1 MIWRA
6 TISPDLKILIRLK
19 NNDNYTITLNK
30 TYTVLISLIV
40 ALGGFLLGFD
50 SAVISG
56 AVKGITLYFDMTD
69 AMLGFAVGCV
79 IFGAMAGNIMAGPLA
94 DKLGRKRILIMVAAL
109 FTISAT
115 WSALATSYPEF
126 IIARIIGGVGIGG
139 AILIAPIYIAEIAPP
154 KLRGSLVSFNQL
166 NIVIGISAAYFS
178 NYFLVNYGEQSWR
191 WMLGVEAIP
200 AFIYFICL
208 FLVPKSPR
216 WMLLHLNQKENARDV
231 LQKIGGE
238 TYADHTIA
246 EILESHGRQESKGKF
261 TDLFRMK
268 YSTIMVIAFGI
279 AFFQQITGINAIFYY
294 APTIFE
300 QAGGSTDSS
309 FLQAIVVGLT
319 NLVFTLVAIWLI
331 DRLGRKPLLLI
342 GTTFMTVALLMAT
355 YAFNNATYNFNEGT
369 IGKVGDSEIQR
380 VIGQLDGQSFAS
392 QSELF
397 ATIGG
402 ILEEEKFTQF
412 KRNEITHFIQ
422 INSTLVLI
430 AILLYVASFAISLG
444 PVMWTLFSEIFPN
457 QIKGIAVSAVG
468 FFNSLVSFSVTQI
481 FPWELSNLGPTA
493 TFGIYAL
500 LSACAIFFVYKFV
513 IETKGRSLEEV
524 EQLLIKT

>member
-1 MIWRA
+1 MNR
-6 TISPDLKILIRLK
+6 S
-19 NNDNYTITLNK
+19 
-30 TYTVLISLIV
+30 YTVRISLIV

-56 AVKGITLYFDMTD
+56 AVKGISSYFAMTD

-79 IFGAMAGNIMAGPLA
+79 IFGAMAGNLAAGPLA
-94 DKLGRKRILIMVAAL
+94 DRFGRKRILILVALL
-109 FTISAT
+109 FVLSAS

-126 IIARIIGGVGIGG
+126 IIARIIGGIGIGG

-166 NIVIGISAAYFS
+166 NIVIGISVAYFS
-178 NYFLVNYGEQSWR
+178 NYFLVHWGDESWR

-200 AFIYFICL
+200 AAVYFLAL
-208 FLVPKSPR
+208 FSVPRSPR
-216 WMLLHLNQKENARDV
+216 WLFDQQEEAAAAVV
-231 LQKIGGE
+231 LQKIGGAA
-238 TYADHTIA
+238 YAESTLA
-246 EILESHGRQESKGKF
+246 EIRDSHQAQAEQGRWADIFDK
-261 TDLFRMK
+261 R
-268 YSTIMVIAFGI
+268 YSTIMIIALGI

-319 NLVFTLVAIWLI
+319 NLAFTLVAIWLI

-342 GTTFMTVALLMAT
+342 GTSAMTVALCLATFAFNGAT
-355 YAFNNATYNFNEGT
+355 YDFSDEKLQQMSQVELIERLEPLA
-369 IGKVGDSEIQR
+369 
-380 VIGQLDGQSFAS
+380 GQTFYS
-392 QSELF
+392 QGELF
-397 ATIGG
+397 AV
-402 ILEEEKFTQF
+402 LDLHLSADQALHF
-412 KRNEITHFIQ
+412 KRNEINNFIQ
-422 INSTLVLI
+422 VNANLVLA
-430 AILLYVASFAISLG
+430 AILLYVAAFAISLG
-444 PVMWTLFSEIFPN
+444 PVMWTLLSEVFPAK
-457 QIKGIAVSAVG
+457 IKGIAISLVG

-493 TFGIYAL
+493 TFAIYAV
-500 LSACAIFFVYKFV
+500 LSAAAILFVYRYV

-524 EQLLIKT
+524 EALLVNNPR

>member
-1 MIWRA
+1 MEQREVVVKMNK
-6 TISPDLKILIRLK
+6 S
-19 NNDNYTITLNK
+19 YTI
-30 TYTVLISLIV
+30 LISLIV

-56 AVKGITLYFDMTD
+56 AVKGITMYFEMSD

-79 IFGAMAGNIMAGPLA
+79 IFGAMAGNLMAGPMA
-94 DKLGRKRILIMVAAL
+94 DRFGRKAVLIIVAAL
-109 FTISAT
+109 FAVSAS
-115 WSALATSYPEF
+115 WSALATGYTEF

-166 NIVIGISAAYFS
+166 NIVIGISVAYFS
-178 NYFLVNYGEQSWR
+178 NYFLVDLGEESWR

-200 AFIYFICL
+200 ALIYFLCL
-208 FLVPKSPR
+208 FTVPKSPR
-216 WMLLHLNQKENARDV
+216 WLILKLNQVKLARKI
-231 LQKIGGE
+231 LMKIGGE
-238 TYADHTIA
+238 AYAEYTIV
-246 EILESHGRQESKGKF
+246 EIQRGQAKKESKGRLQ
-261 TDLFRMK
+261 DLFQPR
-268 YSTIMVIAFGI
+268 YRTIMIIALGI

-342 GTTFMTVALLMAT
+342 GTSAMTLALVLAT
-355 YAFNNATYNFNEGT
+355 LAFNNATYTFDAASLEKVTAEQTREALMSLEGN
-369 IGKVGDSEIQR
+369 
-380 VIGQLDGQSFAS
+380 SFTS
-392 QSELF
+392 QTELF
-397 ATIGG
+397 TTVRPMLSDA
-402 ILEEEKFTQF
+402 QF
-412 KRNEITHFIQ
+412 LDFQRNQITNFIQ
-422 INSTLVLI
+422 VNATLVLI
-430 AILLYVASFAISLG
+430 AILLYVAAFAISLG
-444 PVMWTLFSEIFPN
+444 PVMWTLISEIFPSK
-457 QIKGIAVSAVG
+457 IKGIAISVVG

-481 FPWELSNLGPTA
+481 FPWELTNLGPTS
-493 TFGIYAL
+493 TFAIYAL
-500 LSACAIFFVYKFV
+500 LSLMAVFFVLRFV

-524 EQLLIKT
+524 EELLSRA

>member
-1 MIWRA
+1 MA
-6 TISPDLKILIRLK
+6 SKQPTETTPVVKMNKS
-19 NNDNYTITLNK
+19 YTI
-30 TYTVLISLIV
+30 LISLVV

-56 AVKGITLYFDMTD
+56 AVKGITTYFEMTD

-79 IFGAMAGNIMAGPLA
+79 IFGAMAGNLMAGPLS
-94 DKLGRKRILIMVAAL
+94 DRFGRKRVLIIVAAL
-109 FTISAT
+109 FAISAS
-115 WSALATSYPEF
+115 WSALATGYTEF

-166 NIVIGISAAYFS
+166 NIVIGISVAYFS
-178 NYFLVNYGEQSWR
+178 NYFLVNIEGEAWR

-200 AFIYFICL
+200 AVIYFLAL
-208 FLVPKSPR
+208 FTVPKSPR
-216 WMLLHLNQKENARDV
+216 WLIQKLNKIELARKI
-231 LQKIGGE
+231 LMKIGGE
-238 TYADHTIA
+238 EYAEATIV
-246 EILESHGRQESKGKF
+246 EIQKGMEREDSKGRLA
-261 TDLFRMK
+261 DLFQSK
-268 YSTIMVIAFGI
+268 YGTIMIIALGI

-331 DRLGRKPLLLI
+331 DRLGRKPLLII
-342 GTTFMTVALLMAT
+342 GTSAMTIALLMAT
-355 YAFNNATYNFNEGT
+355 LAFNNATYRFDQESLSKISNTETQIALAELEGQ
-369 IGKVGDSEIQR
+369 EF
-380 VIGQLDGQSFAS
+380 DGQKV
-392 QSELF
+392 LF
-397 ATIGG
+397 EAIEGRLTADQF
-402 ILEEEKFTQF
+402 LDF
-412 KRNEITHFIQ
+412 KRNQITNFIQ
-422 INSTLVLI
+422 INATLVLI
-430 AILLYVASFAISLG
+430 AILLYVAAFAISLG
-444 PVMWTLFSEIFPN
+444 PVMWTLISEVFPTK
-457 QIKGIAVSAVG
+457 IKGIAISVVG

-493 TFGIYAL
+493 TFAIYAGLSL
-500 LSACAIFFVYKFV
+500 LALLFVKRFV

-524 EQLLIKT
+524 EELLIRK